1 MVVSDVATV
10 TGESS
15 PSQAVPPPS
24 VPGVWRAAIG
34 VLAVGTLVSCLGMI
48 VVGSVL
54 TDTPSWDVLAFEAI
68 VLAAAVIA
76 GLCAAGRFRD
86 GPGLALVSVGGT
98 VLGASVLAYLGSG
111 RVLYLSGQETPT
123 SLNAYVMGRVA
134 LGLLFGVVAA
144 GVVLT
149 RSRAAMVTGLKAIL
163 LWVPVV
169 GGLAAVWKRHAV
181 AAALDTMPSF
191 VAPLAFILGG
201 LVFVA
206 FLCAAVHTTIQAFE
220 RGRFKDEIDGVDA
233 AASA

>member
-1 MVVSDVATV
+1 MLAADAP
-10 TGESS
+10 TGTIESS
-15 PSQAVPPPS
+15 SLNEATPPS
-24 VPGVWRAAIG
+24 VPRVWRAVIG
-34 VLAVGTLVSCLGMI
+34 VLALGTLVSCLGMI
-48 VVGSVL
+48 VVGSML

-76 GLCAAGRFRD
+76 GLCAAGRFSD

-123 SLNAYVMGRVA
+123 SLNPYVTGRVA
-134 LGLLFGVVAA
+134 LGFLFGVVAV

-149 RSRAAMVTGLKAIL
+149 RSRAALVTGFKAGL

-181 AAALDTMPSF
+181 AATLDTMPSF
-191 VAPLAFILGG
+191 VAPLAYILGG

-220 RGRFKDEIDGVDA
+220 RGRFKDEADSSDS